1 MAVANDYRLQQ
12 INELQRQL
20 ELERAKREKLSAN
33 YHKSLKAVDATKSVL
48 VATITGLSTASVVCL
63 STIVAS
69 PAVTAVEAVSLGT
82 AILFVVCGI
91 VRSNLAPRADKH
103 EKIKILADKQL
114 SKISDLVSKALDDHL
129 ITDEE
134 YSLVLS
140 EFIKFKDKKEQIRS
154 EAKKNVKNET
164 SLINKFK
171 NKQDVK
177 KLR

>member
-1 MAVANDYRLQQ
+1 MAANDYRFQQ
-12 INELQRQL
+12 IIEIQRQL

-33 YHKSLKAVDATKSVL
+33 YHKSLKAVDTTKSVL
-48 VATITGLSTASVVCL
+48 VVTITGLSVVYL

-82 AILFVVCGI
+82 ALLFVVYGI

-114 SKISDLVSKALDDHL
+114 SKISDLVSKALDDQL

-140 EFIKFKDKKEQIRS
+140 EFSKFKDKKEQIRS

>member
-1 MAVANDYRLQQ
+1 MAANDYRLQQ
-12 INELQRQL
+12 IIEIQRQL
-20 ELERAKREKLSAN
+20 ELERAKLSAN

-48 VATITGLSTASVVCL
+48 VVTITGLSTASVVCL

-69 PAVTAVEAVSLGT
+69 PAVTVVEAVSLGT

-114 SKISDLVSKALDDHL
+114 SKISDLVSKALDDQL
-129 ITDEE
+129 ITDGE

-140 EFIKFKDKKEQIRS
+140 EFSKFKDKKELIRS
-154 EAKKNVKNET
+154 EAKKRIKKENKR
-164 SLINKFK
+164 SLTNKFK
-171 NKQDVK
+171 K
-177 KLR
+177 